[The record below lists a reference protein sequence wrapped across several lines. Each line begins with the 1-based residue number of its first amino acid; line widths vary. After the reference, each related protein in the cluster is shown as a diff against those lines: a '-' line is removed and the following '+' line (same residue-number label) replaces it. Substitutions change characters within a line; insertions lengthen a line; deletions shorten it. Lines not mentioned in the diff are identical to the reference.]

1 MTTLLGH
8 DDLGLDLSFSPLGND
23 LALSP
28 STPLDAVPINDDAG
42 PTITVNTK
50 VPAAGSASAT
60 APGATPTTATA
71 AQFPAPKT
79 DKPRPHVCTT
89 CQRSFARLEHL
100 KRHERSHTKEK
111 PFECDQCTRCFARRD
126 LLLRHQQKLHQATT
140 APARP
145 RNRRE
150 STTGVAPSRA
160 RKSSMASTNGSGS
173 VAASLL
179 NGANSVN
186 GGAANNQMRPRANT
200 ISHLDASAGAMHFMG
215 ASGPANAS
223 IARGMPPGVHSRHP
237 SLAGLPM
244 HNMEQIPMQASGFV
258 GGMSSA
264 MGHRGMSHGLP
275 RLDTHGL
282 NNLDLSGGMRTA
294 PLNNTTMFNSDFDFG
309 TSSYGHSASGTTINP
324 SALQYSDSPHSA
336 HLDPTAIYD
345 RMTGYNDMHQTR
357 DSFSWLTGLTH
368 PNGFS
373 SAIDENAVDGSSP
386 SAIST
391 GSQSGISD
399 VMLDGSNH
407 LNLNGAHAVTMAPPV
422 SSASHTLPA
431 TTLSMWST
439 NGNMVHQQ
447 LNQNNFSMDFG
458 ATTSFSDLLSGL
470 PLSPNGLHN
479 IHTPM
484 TATSTAPPNTDTY
497 FSATPPSSLTAAS
510 PSMMSALNNATFTQ
524 ALSLNGGT
532 APETPNSMNGSNSV
546 SSNGQNHRHHQ
557 ASLNTSSPVSTI
569 TDATR
574 LAIVNAL
581 NSAGSQTS
589 PFGMRKYSFTGS
601 ATAPGLAAT
610 PDQSVPSTLDLQKY
624 VGAYLRYFQPHFP
637 FLHVPTIS
645 FDIPSNASSSSSQY
659 HRGGYG
665 SNTVGGSGCLILS
678 MAAIGALY
686 ELEHDQSRLLF
697 TMAKRMIQLYLDER
711 RKANVRK
718 ADFRRTPNGDAQMQ
732 QNDGSSDTPVWL
744 VQAMLLNVI
753 YGHNGS
759 DKRAGEIAAT
769 HCAALVSL
777 AQGAELLQPTRI
789 EPLADDFDLTMGDGI
804 EPSNI
809 WNTDDGSSTATAKAI
824 KEEAQ
829 WLRWKAMEER
839 KRTLYAIFVFSSLL
853 VSSYNHTPAL
863 TNSEI
868 MLDLPCDE
876 EFFSATTCAEFMAK
890 GGIAAANHNRM
901 TFHEALGDLLRASE
915 KQMRRCSVNPDGTSE
930 SQEELKPSTFG
941 CFILINALHNYIWE
955 TRQRHHNK
963 VWTNEETEKMHRHI
977 EPALEAWHRA
987 WTNNNDR
994 NSSNNVDLT
1003 YLSSASGMDPISVD
1017 SVPLL
1022 DLAYVRLFVNLARS
1036 KEKFWQRNWDGLA
1049 EELCHGREIVQ
1060 HAEQSPASN
1069 SESVMT
1075 DPSSDLSG
1083 HGSSVFIDSPATQ
1096 LSASPGFATGKLNG
1110 SVGQLGGQQQ
1120 QQQQQSESTRTTTR
1134 REKHLRKAA
1143 LYAVEALSMTN
1154 KVGYT
1159 LADFAN
1165 RELPLQSALCVF
1177 DCAQVL
1183 AEWVATLQDRVGR
1196 YLGVLDQDVDLNQV
1210 PAIMLLED
1218 EDGKLLAKIKEVL
1231 NAAEMTM
1238 NMDIANGTGNAVA
1251 GISTRMASRMQ
1262 MGEQIGYGA
1271 KILSVTAYTLGK
1283 ASVWPVTHLMA
1294 ECLENHASH
1303 MRARA
1308 EKSVLACD

>member
-1 MTTLLGH
+1 MATVLGH

-28 STPLDAVPINDDAG
+28 TTPIDAGAGNDDA
-42 PTITVNTK
+42 VNTR
-50 VPAAGSASAT
+50 VPAAASAPAT
-60 APGATPTTATA
+60 APAATPTTAAA

-160 RKSSMASTNGSGS
+160 RKSSMASTSGAGS

-179 NGANSVN
+179 GGGNDGN

-200 ISHLDASAGAMHFMG
+200 ISHLDATAMHFMG
-215 ASGPANAS
+215 GAPANAAL
-223 IARGMPPGVHSRHP
+223 ARGMPPGVHSRHP

-244 HNMEQIPMQASGFV
+244 HGMEQVPMQPSAFAS
-258 GGMSSA
+258 GMSSA
-264 MGHRGMSHGLP
+264 MGHRGMANGLP

-282 NNLDLSGGMRTA
+282 DNLDLSGGMRTA
-294 PLNNTTMFNSDFDFG
+294 PLNNTTMFNSEFDFG
-309 TSSYGHSASGTTINP
+309 TSSYGHTASGTTINP

-345 RMTGYNDMHQTR
+345 RMSGYNDMHQTR

-373 SAIDENAVDGSSP
+373 STIDENAVDGSSP

-407 LNLNGAHAVTMAPPV
+407 VNINGAHAVTMAPPA
-422 SSASHTLPA
+422 SSAAHTMPA
-431 TTLSMWST
+431 TTLSMWPT
-439 NGNMVHQQ
+439 NGTMVHQQ
-447 LNQNNFSMDFG
+447 LNQNSYSLDFG
-458 ATTSFSDLLSGL
+458 NTSFSDLLGGL
-470 PLSPNGLHN
+470 PLSPNGLHSV
-479 IHTPM
+479 HTPL
-484 TATSTAPPNTDTY
+484 TATTTAPPGNTDTY

-510 PSMMSALNNATFTQ
+510 PTMMSGLNHTTFTQ
-524 ALSLNGGT
+524 AMSLNGGT
-532 APETPNSMNGSNSV
+532 APETPNSMNGSTSV
-546 SSNGQNHRHHQ
+546 SSTGQNHHRHYQ

-589 PFGMRKYSFTGS
+589 PFGMRQYSFHGS
-601 ATAPGLAAT
+601 ATATGLAT
-610 PDQSVPSTLDLQKY
+610 SPEQCVPSTLDLQKY

-645 FDIPSNASSSSSQY
+645 FDVTSNTPSPSSPQN
-659 HRGGYG
+659 HLGGGYDA
-665 SNTVGGSGCLILS
+665 NTVGGSGCLILS

-718 ADFRRTPNGDAQMQ
+718 ADFRRTPGGDTQMQ
-732 QNDGSSDTPVWL
+732 HNDGSSDTPVWL

-777 AQGAELLQPTRI
+777 AQGAELLQPTRV
-789 EPLADDFDLTMGDGI
+789 EPPVDEFDMTVGDGI
-804 EPSNI
+804 EPSSL
-809 WNTDDGSSTATAKAI
+809 WNTDDGSAKAA
-824 KEEAQ
+824 KDQTQ

-876 EFFSATTCAEFMAK
+876 DFFSATTCAEFMSK

-901 TFHEALGDLLRASE
+901 TFHEALGDLLRSSE
-915 KQMRRCSVNPDGTSE
+915 KQMRRRDSANADGSNVD
-930 SQEELKPSTFG
+930 SAPGELKPSTFG

-987 WTNNNDR
+987 WMNNNNR
-994 NSSNNVDLT
+994 RHASNSVHLANPTSV
-1003 YLSSASGMDPISVD
+1003 SGMDPIAVD
-1017 SVPLL
+1017 AVPLL

-1069 SESVMT
+1069 AESALT

-1083 HGSSVFIDSPATQ
+1083 HGSSIFIDSPATQ
-1096 LSASPGFATGKLNG
+1096 LSASPDFGAGKFPVSVAQAG
-1110 SVGQLGGQQQ
+1110 SQQQ
-1120 QQQQQSESTRTTTR
+1120 QQQQQHQSTRTTSR

-1143 LYAVEALSMTN
+1143 VYAVEALSMTN

-1159 LADFAN
+1159 LADFSN

-1210 PAIMLLED
+1210 PAIMLLEE
-1218 EDGKLLAKIKEVL
+1218 EDGKLLGKVREVL
-1231 NAAEMTM
+1231 SAAEMTM

-1271 KILSVTAYTLGK
+1271 KILSITAYTLGK

>member
-1 MTTLLGH
+1 MTSVISH

-23 LALSP
+23 LGLSP
-28 STPLDAVPINDDAG
+28 STPVDAVAVNDDTG
-42 PTITVNTK
+42 STITVNTK
-50 VPAAGSASAT
+50 
-60 APGATPTTATA
+60 APA
-71 AQFPAPKT
+71 AQFPPPKT

-111 PFECDQCTRCFARRD
+111 PFQCDHCTRCFARRD
-126 LLLRHQQKLHQATT
+126 LLLRHQQKLHQSTT
-140 APARP
+140 PAARP

-150 STTGVAPSRA
+150 STASSVGTSRA
-160 RKSSMASTNGSGS
+160 RKSSMASTNGAGS

-179 NGANSVN
+179 GTTAAAGSSLLATSNATGGGGGSGAGMNGVP

-200 ISHLDASAGAMHFMG
+200 ISHMDPSSMFLGGAAH
-215 ASGPANAS
+215 AA

-244 HNMEQIPMQASGFV
+244 HGMDQIPLQSPAFV
-258 GGMSSA
+258 GMSSA
-264 MGHRGMSHGLP
+264 MDHRGITHGLP
-275 RLDTHGL
+275 KLETNSL
-282 NNLDLSGGMRTA
+282 NNLDFSGGLRTA
-294 PLNNTTMFNSDFDFG
+294 PAHSMFSPDFDFD
-309 TSSYGHSASGTTINP
+309 SPSFGHSSGSTINP
-324 SALQYSDSPHSA
+324 NALHYNDSPSLS
-336 HLDPTAIYD
+336 LDPSSNLGPGGD
-345 RMTGYNDMHQTR
+345 H
-357 DSFSWLTGLTH
+357 FSWLTAFGNQV
-368 PNGFS
+368 PYGS
-373 SAIDENAVDGSSP
+373 IIDENAIGGSSP
-386 SAIST
+386 SAMST

-399 VMLDGSNH
+399 VMLDGSTH
-407 LNLNGAHAVTMAPPV
+407 LNNNSNNNMHAVTMAPPV
-422 SSASHTLPA
+422 SSATHTMS
-431 TTLSMWST
+431 TTMSMW
-439 NGNMVHQQ
+439 NPALLHQQ
-447 LNQNNFSMDFG
+447 MPQNNYTLDLG
-458 ATTSFSDLLSGL
+458 ASSFSELLSGL
-470 PLSPNGLHN
+470 PVSPGVPPHSLGMPNA
-479 IHTPM
+479 HTPLATTVSGLG
-484 TATSTAPPNTDTY
+484 TATGIGETY
-497 FSATPPSSLTAAS
+497 FSTPPPSLSAVS
-510 PSMMSALNNATFTQ
+510 PSMLSSMNHASYTQ
-524 ALSLNGGT
+524 AMGLNGGT
-532 APETPNSMNGSNSV
+532 APETPNSMNGSNSSV
-546 SSNGQNHRHHQ
+546 RNNGNHHQ

-581 NSAGSQTS
+581 NSATSQT
-589 PFGMRKYSFTGS
+589 PHFGMRKYSFTGPS
-601 ATAPGLAAT
+601 TTPGMPTT
-610 PDQSVPSTLDLQKY
+610 PEVPSTMDLQKY
-624 VGAYLRYFQPHFP
+624 VGAYLRYLQPHLP

-645 FDIPSNASSSSSQY
+645 FDISPTSTSSSSAS
-659 HRGGYG
+659 HLARGQAP
-665 SNTVGGSGCLILS
+665 STVGGSGCLILS

-686 ELEHDQSRLLF
+686 ELEHDQSRMLF

-718 ADFRRTPNGDAQMQ
+718 ADFRRTPNGGDSQAHQ
-732 QNDGSSDTPVWL
+732 QNDRSADTPVWL

-759 DKRAGEIAAT
+759 DKRAGEIATT

-777 AQGAELLQPTRI
+777 AQGAELLQPTRM
-789 EPLADDFDLTMGDGI
+789 EPLDDFDFSMGDSI
-804 EPSNI
+804 EPGSL
-809 WNTDDGSSTATAKAI
+809 WNADDNASSMAKAA

-829 WLRWKAMEER
+829 WLRWKATEER

-876 EFFSATTCAEFMAK
+876 EFFSASTCAEFMAK

-915 KQMRRCSVNPDGTSE
+915 KQLRRRSSANVDGMTNAGD
-930 SQEELKPSTFG
+930 LKPSTFG

-977 EPALEAWHRA
+977 EPALQAWHRA
-987 WTNNNDR
+987 WTYNNER
-994 NSSNNVDLT
+994 YTSNHAT
-1003 YLSSASGMDPISVD
+1003 TPGAPAMDPISVD
-1017 SVPLL
+1017 AIPLL

-1069 SESVMT
+1069 AESALT

-1083 HGSSVFIDSPATQ
+1083 NGSSVFIDSPATQ
-1096 LSASPGFATGKLNG
+1096 LSAASPDFGTGKFPTPT
-1110 SVGQLGGQQQ
+1110 QLGGQQQ
-1120 QQQQQSESTRTTTR
+1120 QQQSTRNTSR

-1154 KVGYT
+1154 KAGFT

-1231 NAAEMTM
+1231 GAAEMTM
-1238 NMDIANGTGNAVA
+1238 NMDIANGTSSAVA

>member
-1 MTTLLGH
+1 MTSVLSH
-8 DDLGLDLSFSPLGND
+8 DDLGLGLDMSFSPLGND
-23 LALSP
+23 LGLSP
-28 STPLDAVPINDDAG
+28 STPADAG
-42 PTITVNTK
+42 IVNEDTGSTITVNTK
-50 VPAAGSASAT
+50 APA
-60 APGATPTTATA
+60 
-71 AQFPAPKT
+71 QHPAPKT

-111 PFECDQCTRCFARRD
+111 PFQCEHCTRCFARRD
-126 LLLRHQQKLHQATT
+126 LLLRHQQKLHQSTT
-140 APARP
+140 PAARP

-150 STTGVAPSRA
+150 STASSVGASRA
-160 RKSSMASTNGSGS
+160 RKSSMASTNGAGS

-179 NGANSVN
+179 GPNAGASSSHLGSNGATGSPTSLMGMNGLT

-200 ISHLDASAGAMHFMG
+200 ISHMDPSSMFMSGAAH
-215 ASGPANAS
+215 AA

-244 HNMEQIPMQASGFV
+244 HGMDQIPIQSPAFV
-258 GGMSSA
+258 GMSSA
-264 MGHRGMSHGLP
+264 MGQRGMSHGLP
-275 RLDTHGL
+275 KLETNSL
-282 NNLDLSGGMRTA
+282 NNLDFSGGLRTA
-294 PLNNTTMFNSDFDFG
+294 PANAMFSPDFDFDSPS
-309 TSSYGHSASGTTINP
+309 TFGHSSNTTINP
-324 SALQYSDSPHSA
+324 NALHYSDSPQSLS
-336 HLDPTAIYD
+336 LDPAAGLGRGGD
-345 RMTGYNDMHQTR
+345 HFN
-357 DSFSWLTGLTH
+357 WLTAFGNQV
-368 PNGFS
+368 PYGS
-373 SAIDENAVDGSSP
+373 VIDENAVGGSSP
-386 SAIST
+386 SAMST
-391 GSQSGISD
+391 GSQSVSD
-399 VMLDGSNH
+399 VMLDGSTH
-407 LNLNGAHAVTMAPPV
+407 LNNMHAVTMAPPV
-422 SSASHTLPA
+422 SSATHSMP
-431 TTLSMWST
+431 TTLSMWPT
-439 NGNMVHQQ
+439 GLLPQQ
-447 LNQNNFSMDFG
+447 MPQNNSFSLDLG
-458 ATTSFSDLLSGL
+458 TGSFSDLLAGL
-470 PLSPNGLHN
+470 PVSPGVPPHSMGMQPT
-479 IHTPM
+479 HTPL
-484 TATSTAPPNTDTY
+484 TSNVSGPGATTGNGDAY
-497 FSATPPSSLTAAS
+497 FSTPPPSLSAVS
-510 PSMMSALNNATFTQ
+510 PSMLSSMNHASYTQ

-532 APETPNSMNGSNSV
+532 APETPNSMNGSNSSV
-546 SSNGQNHRHHQ
+546 SNSGNHHQ

-581 NSAGSQTS
+581 HSASSQAS

-601 ATAPGLAAT
+601 NTAPGLST
-610 PDQSVPSTLDLQKY
+610 NPEVPSTMDLQKY

-645 FDIPSNASSSSSQY
+645 FDMPPNPTSPSSSQY
-659 HRGGYG
+659 ARGQ
-665 SNTVGGSGCLILS
+665 SPNTVGGSGCLILS

-686 ELEHDQSRLLF
+686 ELEHDQSRMLF

-718 ADFRRTPNGDAQMQ
+718 ADFRRTPNGDAQSHQ
-732 QNDGSSDTPVWL
+732 QSDGSSDTPVWL

-777 AQGAELLQPTRI
+777 AQGAELLQPVRV
-789 EPLADDFDLTMGDGI
+789 EPLVDDFDFSMGDGI
-804 EPSNI
+804 EPSSL
-809 WNTDDGSSTATAKAI
+809 WNTDDSASSTAKAA

-876 EFFSATTCAEFMAK
+876 EFFSASTCAEFMAK

-915 KQMRRCSVNPDGTSE
+915 KQMRRGSINADGTN
-930 SQEELKPSTFG
+930 QGDAAGDLKPSTFG

-977 EPALEAWHRA
+977 EPALQAWHRS
-987 WTNNNDR
+987 WTYNNER
-994 NSSNNVDLT
+994 YSSTHINIPGVPNI
-1003 YLSSASGMDPISVD
+1003 DPISVD
-1017 SVPLL
+1017 SIPLL

-1049 EELCHGREIVQ
+1049 EELSHGREIVQ

-1069 SESVMT
+1069 AESALT

-1083 HGSSVFIDSPATQ
+1083 NGSSVFVDSPATQ
-1096 LSASPGFATGKLNG
+1096 LSASPDFGAGKFLT
-1110 SVGQLGGQQQ
+1110 SAQLGGQQAH
-1120 QQQQQSESTRTTTR
+1120 STRNTSR

-1196 YLGVLDQDVDLNQV
+1196 YLGVLDQDVDVSQV
-1210 PAIMLLED
+1210 PAIMLLEE
-1218 EDGKLLAKIKEVL
+1218 EDSKLLGKIKEVL
-1231 NAAEMTM
+1231 GAAEMTM
-1238 NMDIANGTGNAVA
+1238 NMDLANGTGNAVA
-1251 GISTRMASRMQ
+1251 NISTRMASRMQ

>member
-1 MTTLLGH
+1 MTSVLSH

-23 LALSP
+23 LGLSP
-28 STPLDAVPINDDAG
+28 STPVDAAAVNDDAG
-42 PTITVNTK
+42 STITVNTK
-50 VPAAGSASAT
+50 
-60 APGATPTTATA
+60 APA
-71 AQFPAPKT
+71 AQFPPPKT

-111 PFECDQCTRCFARRD
+111 PFQCDHCTRCFARRD
-126 LLLRHQQKLHQATT
+126 LLLRHQQKLHQSTT
-140 APARP
+140 PAARP

-150 STTGVAPSRA
+150 STASTVSTSRA
-160 RKSSMASTNGSGS
+160 RKSSMASTSGAGS

-179 NGANSVN
+179 GTNGGAASSLLATSNATGGMNGVP

-200 ISHLDASAGAMHFMG
+200 ISHMDPSSMFMG
-215 ASGPANAS
+215 GAAHAA

-244 HNMEQIPMQASGFV
+244 HGMDQIPLQSPAFV
-258 GGMSSA
+258 GMSSA
-264 MGHRGMSHGLP
+264 MDHRGMNHGLP
-275 RLDTHGL
+275 KLETNSL
-282 NNLDLSGGMRTA
+282 NNLDFSGGLRTA
-294 PLNNTTMFNSDFDFG
+294 PAHSMFSPDFDFD
-309 TSSYGHSASGTTINP
+309 SPSFGHNSGSTINP
-324 SALQYSDSPHSA
+324 NALHYNDSPSLSLDPHSA
-336 HLDPTAIYD
+336 ISRGGDH
-345 RMTGYNDMHQTR
+345 
-357 DSFSWLTGLTH
+357 FSWLTTFGNQV
-368 PNGFS
+368 PYGS
-373 SAIDENAVDGSSP
+373 VIDENAVGGSSP

-399 VMLDGSNH
+399 VMLDGSTH
-407 LNLNGAHAVTMAPPV
+407 LNNMHSVTMAPPI
-422 SSASHTLPA
+422 SSANHTMP
-431 TTLSMWST
+431 TTMSMW
-439 NGNMVHQQ
+439 NPGALLQQ
-447 LNQNNFSMDFG
+447 QMPQNNFTLDLG
-458 ATTSFSDLLSGL
+458 ASSFSELLSGL
-470 PLSPNGLHN
+470 PVSPGVTPHSIGMPNA
-479 IHTPM
+479 HTPL
-484 TATSTAPPNTDTY
+484 TTTVPGLGHAAGNGETY
-497 FSATPPSSLTAAS
+497 FSTPPPSLSAVS
-510 PSMMSALNNATFTQ
+510 PSMLSSMNHTSYNQTM
-524 ALSLNGGT
+524 SLNGGT
-532 APETPNSMNGSNSV
+532 APETPNSMNGSNSSV
-546 SSNGQNHRHHQ
+546 RNNGNHHQ

-581 NSAGSQTS
+581 NSATSQTS

-601 ATAPGLAAT
+601 STTPGLSAT
-610 PDQSVPSTLDLQKY
+610 PEVPSTMDLQKY

-645 FDIPSNASSSSSQY
+645 FDITPASTSSSPY
-659 HRGGYG
+659 TRGPAP
-665 SNTVGGSGCLILS
+665 STVGGSGCLILS

-686 ELEHDQSRLLF
+686 ELEHDQSRMLF

-718 ADFRRTPNGDAQMQ
+718 ADFRRTPNGDAQAHQ
-732 QNDGSSDTPVWL
+732 QHDGSSDTPVWL

-777 AQGAELLQPTRI
+777 AQGAELLQPTRV
-789 EPLADDFDLTMGDGI
+789 EPLDDFDFSMGDSI
-804 EPSNI
+804 EPSSL
-809 WNTDDGSSTATAKAI
+809 WNNDDSAPATTKSV
-824 KEEAQ
+824 KDEAQ

-876 EFFSATTCAEFMAK
+876 EFFSASTCAEFMAK

-915 KQMRRCSVNPDGTSE
+915 KQLRRRGSTNMDGATVGTAGD
-930 SQEELKPSTFG
+930 LKPSTFG

-977 EPALEAWHRA
+977 EPALQAWHRA
-987 WTNNNDR
+987 WTHNNER
-994 NSSNNVDLT
+994 YASNNAT
-1003 YLSSASGMDPISVD
+1003 TPGAPTMDPISVD
-1017 SVPLL
+1017 AIPLL

-1069 SESVMT
+1069 AETAMT
-1075 DPSSDLSG
+1075 DPLSDLSG
-1083 HGSSVFIDSPATQ
+1083 NGSSAFIDSPATQ
-1096 LSASPGFATGKLNG
+1096 LSAASPDFGTGKFPT
-1110 SVGQLGGQQQ
+1110 SAQLGGQQQ
-1120 QQQQQSESTRTTTR
+1120 QSTRNTSR

-1196 YLGVLDQDVDLNQV
+1196 YLGILDQDVDLNQV
-1210 PAIMLLED
+1210 PAIMLLEE

-1231 NAAEMTM
+1231 SAAEMTM
-1238 NMDIANGTGNAVA
+1238 NMDIANGTSSAVA